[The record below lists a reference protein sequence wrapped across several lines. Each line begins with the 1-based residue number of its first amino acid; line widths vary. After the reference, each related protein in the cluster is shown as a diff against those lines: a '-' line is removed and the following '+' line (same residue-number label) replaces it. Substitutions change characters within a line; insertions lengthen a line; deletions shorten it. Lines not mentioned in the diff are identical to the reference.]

1 MGPID
6 SEAETIAYLAVPVVF
21 LGICLLGSI
30 IFNLSSFVKLHQHR
44 DGARY
49 AVPWLKASGVLITM
63 FVPSSYT
70 RPCPGKPTDCFCFSS

>member
-1 MGPID
+1 MSPID
-6 SEAETIAYLAVPVVF
+6 SEADAIAYVAVPVVF

-30 IFNLSSFVKLHQHR
+30 IFNVLSFVKLHQHR

-63 FVPSSYT
+63 FVPSS
-70 RPCPGKPTDCFCFSS
+70 FSRSFS